1 MVKNQPVMPET
12 LARALGGEDS
22 LEEGMAPLFLPGESL
37 WTEGP
42 EGLQSMGPQR
52 VGHDSV
58 TKHSA
63 AQLQSNL
70 FIKKK
75 SEMCIFTC
83 NHSRFTC

>member
-12 LARALGGEDS
+12 WARALGGEDS
-22 LEEGMAPLFLPGESL
+22 LEEGTAPLFLPGESL

-58 TKHSA
+58 TKHS
-63 AQLQSNL
+63 
-70 FIKKK
+70 
-75 SEMCIFTC
+75 T
-83 NHSRFTC
+83 

>member
-12 LARALGGEDS
+12 WARALGGEDS

-70 FIKKK
+70 F
-75 SEMCIFTC
+75 F
-83 NHSRFTC
+83 F